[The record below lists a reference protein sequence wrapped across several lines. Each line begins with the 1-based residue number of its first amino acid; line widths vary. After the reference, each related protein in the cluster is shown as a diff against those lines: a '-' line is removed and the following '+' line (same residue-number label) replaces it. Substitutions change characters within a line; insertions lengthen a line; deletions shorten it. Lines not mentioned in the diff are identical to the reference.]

1 MDIATIVG
9 VSLGLGLVIVSLA
22 LGSTGVMG
30 FFNLPGTLVVIG
42 GTIAAILIMYPLKT
56 VMGTFRVA
64 MNVLTVKLHSPD
76 STIQKLLE
84 LSNKVRKDSI
94 LALESETFD
103 DDFLGKGIRL
113 CVDGTSPSIINNVL
127 STELDFLKQRHK
139 IGQNVFDN
147 MGMLAPAWGM
157 IGTLIGLVQM
167 LQTLSDP
174 SSIGPSMAVA
184 LLTTFYGAL
193 LANLFFIP
201 ISVKL
206 EARSKEESL
215 IKEIIIEGVTSIA
228 KQENPLILKD
238 KLNVYLAPTLRAGE
252 E

>member
-9 VSLGLGLVIVSLA
+9 VILGCGLVLVSLA
-22 LGSTGVMG
+22 LGSTGILG

-42 GTIAAILIMYPLKT
+42 GTIAATLIMYPLKT
-56 VMGTFRVA
+56 VMGTFKVA

-76 STIQKLLE
+76 STIKKLLE
-84 LSNKVRKDSI
+84 LSNKVRKDSV
-94 LALESETFD
+94 LSLESEKVD
-103 DDFLGKGIRL
+103 DSFFQKGLRL
-113 CVDGTSPSIINNVL
+113 CVDGTNPSVIKGVL
-127 STELDFLKQRHK
+127 ATELEFLRQRHK
-139 IGQNVFDN
+139 IGQDVFDN

-167 LQTLSDP
+167 LQSLSDP
-174 SSIGPSMAVA
+174 ASIGPAMAVA

-193 LANLFFIP
+193 LANLVFIP

-206 EARSKEESL
+206 AQRSKEETL
-215 IKEIIIEGVTSIA
+215 IKELIIEGIASIA
-228 KQENPLILKD
+228 KEENPLILKD
-238 KLNVYLAPTLRAGE
+238 KLNVYLAPTLRTE

>member
-1 MDIATIVG
+1 MDIATLIG
-9 VSLGLGLVIVSLA
+9 VILGSGLVLVSLA

-30 FFNLPGTLVVIG
+30 FFNLPGVLVVIG
-42 GTIAAILIMYPLKT
+42 GTVAATLIMYPLKT
-56 VMGTFRVA
+56 VLGTFKVA
-64 MNVLTVKLHSPD
+64 MNVLMVKLHSPD
-76 STIQKLLE
+76 STITKLLE

-94 LALESETFD
+94 LGLESEKFD
-103 DDFLGKGIRL
+103 DKFLAKGIRL
-113 CVDGTSPSIINNVL
+113 CVDGTSPIIIKGVL
-127 STELDFLKQRHK
+127 ATELDFIKQRHK
-139 IGQNVFDN
+139 IGQDVFDN
-147 MGMLAPAWGM
+147 MGVLAPAWGM

-193 LANLFFIP
+193 MANLLFIP
-201 ISVKL
+201 ISIKL
-206 EARSKEESL
+206 AQRSTEESL
-215 IKEIIIEGVTSIA
+215 IKELIIEGVASIA

-238 KLNVYLAPTLRAGE
+238 KLNVYLAPTLRQE